1 MTKTF
6 LKAAVLGGTA
16 LALGLLSTAPA
27 HAFTF
32 TPDQN
37 SVTITASDLGKSFT
51 ALFNGQVGKNPAT
64 PILGLSANA
73 IFTFASA
80 SATEALFNVVLNNT
94 STGPITSSRVSVL
107 GFNTTPNAVGVGPT
121 NGSGNTRITNPGT
134 TGFTQDSTGN
144 IPNLGQREVCFSAN
158 DCAAGAGA
166 GVTLGN
172 SGNFSF
178 ALGLNG
184 NNPFTL
190 SDFFVRYQDVNG
202 STVVP
207 PGGSAEGVGKVPTPA
222 LLPGLIALGASV
234 LRKRKGEQMAEANA
248 EV

>member
-6 LKAAVLGGTA
+6 LKGAVLGGTA

-51 ALFNGQVGKNPAT
+51 ALFNGQVGNNPAT
-64 PILGLSANA
+64 PIPGLSANA

-107 GFNTTPNAVGVGPT
+107 GFNTSPDASGVG
-121 NGSGNTRITNPGT
+121 SGGTTRITSSGT
-134 TGFTQDSTGN
+134 TGFTQDSAGN
-144 IPNLGQREVCFSAN
+144 VPSLGRREVCFSASN
-158 DCAAGAGA
+158 CAGGAGA

-202 STVVP
+202 STVVG
-207 PGGSAEGVGKVPTPA
+207 PGGSAEGRGKVPTPA

-234 LRKRKGEQMAEANA
+234 LRKRKGEQMTEANA